1 VVADGVADG
10 AEPTERREAR
20 LTGARDA
27 SAIAADAAA
36 AAACTAPVDDDDDA
50 EEEEKLLI
58 LR

>member
-36 AAACTAPVDDDDDA
+36 AAACTAPVDDDA

>member
-1 VVADGVADG
+1 VADGVADG

-36 AAACTAPVDDDDDA
+36 AAACTAPVDVA